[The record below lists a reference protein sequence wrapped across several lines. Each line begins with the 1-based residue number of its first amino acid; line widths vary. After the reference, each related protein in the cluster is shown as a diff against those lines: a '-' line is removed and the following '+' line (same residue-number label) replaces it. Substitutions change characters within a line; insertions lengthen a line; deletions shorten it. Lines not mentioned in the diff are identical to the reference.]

1 MFEKATQFNNELGSR
16 EPVKSFEES
25 CPLAYHL
32 GLPGLQFIE
41 VRGDPEN
48 EGAFHLILW
57 KTEDEVLRA
66 RQLSPREIR
75 HLEHGYEHL
84 NTFFDGLR
92 GALSLSER
100 VLGKGWIDVTDVA
113 DLFRQVINRYD
124 LNREG
129 SGIRDETLE
138 DPSIMI
144 LRYIVDGLEDAGEML
159 IVGKAMVTSL
169 NQSLPPAQSRGD

>member
-1 MFEKATQFNNELGSR
+1 MFEKATRLKLQSGTR
-16 EPVKSFEES
+16 EPVESFEGS
-25 CPLAYHL
+25 CPLAYQI
-32 GLPGLQFIE
+32 GLPGLQSIE
-41 VRGDPEN
+41 VRGDPEH
-48 EGAFHLILW
+48 EGAFQLILW
-57 KTEDEVLRA
+57 KTEDEVLRV
-66 RQLSPREIR
+66 RQLSSREIR

-84 NTFFDGLR
+84 NTFFGGLR

-144 LRYIVDGLEDAGEML
+144 LRYIVDGLEDGGEML

-169 NQSLPPAQSRGD
+169 NESLPPAQFRRD